1 MSGFG
6 GVEVLSL
13 GERPDPAP
21 GPGDLLLRVR
31 ATAVNRADL
40 LQRRG
45 RYPPPEGAPDILGL
59 EAAGEVVAA
68 GPGAGGWR
76 PGDRAMALLAGGGYA
91 EFVAVPAGLAMPL
104 PPNLSFEEGAAVPE
118 AFVTAYRALF
128 DLGEVAPGHTVLV
141 HAAGSGVG
149 TAAVQLA
156 REAGARVLA
165 TAGTP
170 EKVQLALRLGAHA
183 AWNRR
188 EGPFAPWAAR
198 ETGGRGAD
206 LVLDFVGAPY
216 LEQNIAS
223 LALDGRLVI
232 IGLLGGAKAQ
242 ALDLGTILFRR
253 LRLIGTS
260 LRALPLERK
269 ADLVRR
275 FAAFALPRLA
285 AGALAP
291 VVDSVFDWREAAAAH
306 ERMENN
312 ANAGKIVLRVS

>member
-285 AGALAP
+285 AGALVP